1 MTETRFIPMR
11 AEIYHTA
18 QETHTIG
25 VYRPP
30 VVDGRRRIDVDFSF
44 LGTEQQCIDE
54 AARRSSFAVT
64 YSAIALTDLADPF

>member
-1 MTETRFIPMR
+1 MAETTFIPMR
-11 AEIYHTA
+11 AEIYHTE

-30 VVDGRRRIDVDFSF
+30 AVDGRRRIDVDFSF

-64 YSAIALTDLADPF
+64 YSAIALADLADPF